1 MDMDII
7 TYIDSIGRTCFGE
20 LIERTD
26 SAIKIKSPAMIMVTP
41 NDESNMKVDVM
52 PLFFT
57 EFSSG
62 EPPVFVYKNNQF
74 TEIEVVISDKILIHY
89 NAKINTK
96 PEPNPE
102 SPVEVLPDT
111 NIDEVTLFED

>member
-1 MDMDII
+1 MDII

-20 LIERTD
+20 LEERTD
-26 SAIKIKSPAMIMVTP
+26 EGIKVKSPAMIMVTP
-41 NDESNMKVDVM
+41 NDAANMKVDVM

-57 EFSSG
+57 EFSNG
-62 EPPVFVYKNNQF
+62 EPPVFFYKNTQF
-74 TEIEVVISDKILIHY
+74 VEVLISMSDKILEHY

-102 SPVEVLPDT
+102 PVVTALPEEVP
-111 NIDEVTLFED
+111 EVTLFED